1 MSLHIHA
8 EKGDDFFMAKKKLTF
23 VVAAS
28 SHGKSS
34 VEVVDQLVSQ
44 TINKVLIQSQELRY
58 NQNKKTS

>member
-1 MSLHIHA
+1 
-8 EKGDDFFMAKKKLTF
+8 MAKKKLTF

-34 VEVVDQLVSQ
+34 GEVVDQLVSQ